1 MFDAQGQPIAT
12 DKSKQIDVNLVRN
25 PTTGYG
31 MNVRTLDNGR
41 TIITVRA
48 TAMGC
53 AWLGWVGSARPRCP
67 RERSALQVISPAG
80 AAARSGALAVNDTIV
95 AIDGQFIIGHTH
107 ESIVRRL
114 KESNKIRLTVVK
126 VGKLRARPKDAERP
140 MVTLRFRF
148 LLAPAT
154 L

>member
-1 MFDAQGQPIAT
+1 MDMFDAQGQPIAT

-41 TIITVRA
+41 TIITVR
-48 TAMGC
+48 TI
-53 AWLGWVGSARPRCP
+53 AWVEPRSVGGLSQAELHDEPG
-67 RERSALQVISPAG
+67 ALQVISPAG

-126 VGKLRARPKDAERP
+126 VGELVHTKDAENP
-140 MVTLRFRF
+140 Q
-148 LLAPAT
+148 
-154 L
+154 